1 MTITG
6 CDLRALQVARQLHR
20 EQQPELTVLFGSRAR
35 GDYQDE
41 LSDID
46 ILLIR
51 DNKPDLFQKNRIDEK
66 AGKLARSIYG
76 HSVEVHTLWHTTEEF
91 DQMRRTVNH
100 VVARALQDGIIM
112 PGNPEE
118 DASQYNNDT
127 EDYSYE
133 WTVTGERLRHAE
145 QHLFMFNLAIDSQ
158 RGDMD
163 EMIGQQAHAALEHAI
178 KAIISALG
186 WQYKTIHN
194 LNELVGDLRRAD
206 PDFRFRLTISGQT
219 YNQYAGRDEY
229 ERTGTRLTQIPGYA
243 DATRGDVQRLLD
255 RAKEVQENRP

>member
-1 MTITG
+1 
-6 CDLRALQVARQLHR
+6 
-20 EQQPELTVLFGSRAR
+20 
-35 GDYQDE
+35 
-41 LSDID
+41 
-46 ILLIR
+46 
-51 DNKPDLFQKNRIDEK
+51 
-66 AGKLARSIYG
+66 
-76 HSVEVHTLWHTTEEF
+76 
-91 DQMRRTVNH
+91 
-100 VVARALQDGIIM
+100 
-112 PGNPEE
+112 
-118 DASQYNNDT
+118 
-127 EDYSYE
+127 
-133 WTVTGERLRHAE
+133 
-145 QHLFMFNLAIDSQ
+145 
-158 RGDMD
+158 
-163 EMIGQQAHAALEHAI
+163 MIGQQAHAALEHAI